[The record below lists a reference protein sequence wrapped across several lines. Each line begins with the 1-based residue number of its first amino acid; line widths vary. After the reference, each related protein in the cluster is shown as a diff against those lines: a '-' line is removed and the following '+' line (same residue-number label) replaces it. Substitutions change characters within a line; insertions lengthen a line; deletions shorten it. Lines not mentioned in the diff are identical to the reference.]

1 MRGSCRSRFRIYR
14 TKQLDPQQ
22 LKPARPFAQDLSLS
36 GTIHLVER
44 SGNVPAG
51 GAMSPFMTA
60 FLGGLAGGAS
70 FALVLTLLLAIFGR
84 PLAEGFFQQQV
95 AFIEKRFKERIVDAV
110 LGRIAGFLDQ
120 SERIGQIARRVL
132 EIVQLIVNRTPLAEV
147 TPGGAV
153 GASTVARGHSTLGS
167 AFAAMGKTDEARR
180 SFEEALRLDP
190 RDPGALQGLRDL
202 GASP

>member
-95 AFIEKRFKERIVDAV
+95 AFIEKRFMSASSTPSWVGSRAFSTRASAS
-110 LGRIAGFLDQ
+110 GR
-120 SERIGQIARRVL
+120 SR
-132 EIVQLIVNRTPLAEV
+132 
-147 TPGGAV
+147 GGCW
-153 GASTVARGHSTLGS
+153 
-167 AFAAMGKTDEARR
+167 R
-180 SFEEALRLDP
+180 SC
-190 RDPGALQGLRDL
+190 
-202 GASP
+202 S